1 MIKNKISLT
10 TAILIN
16 INIIVGSAFFIGA
29 KDIAIKNGKFAPL
42 TWILFGL
49 TLLPLILVLSQL
61 SKLYP
66 HAGGLYVYS
75 KKHLGDFWGFL
86 SGWGYYI
93 GSIAGNA
100 IIIHKFSEKI
110 NVFFDGSILKTTNIL
125 AMDIFFIAI
134 FTMLNLLN
142 INFLEKMQVA
152 FTSLK
157 AIPILAILLS
167 SFFLFSFNNV
177 SATPMQYSGFVD
189 TVPLVL
195 FAYFGFAACCSIG
208 HQIENGKKN
217 TSKAILISFFLIMLL
232 YSLMQFS
239 ILGIFGAS
247 PSAPFLG
254 ILPKLTS
261 NNFLIFF
268 GNKIIDFAII
278 SSFLGGFYSMF
289 YTNNWNLYAI
299 ANEKQILFSDKLVK
313 LNKNKVPHIAIITQ
327 GILVIVFLLITQRAS
342 SLISMSDFGAIITY
356 LLVTLSFL
364 AIYKFKNIKNLF
376 IGILSII
383 SSLYLLFICT
393 QNLLK
398 DGIKFL
404 LPFLIILG
412 IGVILYKMRNLKI
425 N

>member
-1 MIKNKISLT
+1 
-10 TAILIN
+10 
-16 INIIVGSAFFIGA
+16 
-29 KDIAIKNGKFAPL
+29 
-42 TWILFGL
+42 
-49 TLLPLILVLSQL
+49 
-61 SKLYP
+61 
-66 HAGGLYVYS
+66 
-75 KKHLGDFWGFL
+75 
-86 SGWGYYI
+86 
-93 GSIAGNA
+93 
-100 IIIHKFSEKI
+100 
-110 NVFFDGSILKTTNIL
+110 
-125 AMDIFFIAI
+125 
-134 FTMLNLLN
+134 
-142 INFLEKMQVA
+142 MQFA

-177 SATPMQYSGFVD
+177 TATPMQYSGFVD

-195 FAYFGFAACCSIG
+195 FAYLGFEACCAIG

-217 TSKAILISFFLIMLL
+217 TSKAILISFFLIMIL
-232 YSLMQFS
+232 YSVMQFS
-239 ILGIFGAS
+239 ILGIFGAN

-299 ANEKQILFSDKLVK
+299 ANEKQILFSDYLTK
-313 LNKNKVPHIAIITQ
+313 LNKNKVPHIAIIIQ
-327 GILVIVFLLITQRAS
+327 GILVTVFLLITQSTS
-342 SLISMSDFGAIITY
+342 SLISMSDFGVIIAY

-364 AIYKFKNIKNLF
+364 AIYKLKNIKNLF

-393 QNLLK
+393 QNLLE

-412 IGVILYKMRNLKI
+412 IGAILYKMRNLKI